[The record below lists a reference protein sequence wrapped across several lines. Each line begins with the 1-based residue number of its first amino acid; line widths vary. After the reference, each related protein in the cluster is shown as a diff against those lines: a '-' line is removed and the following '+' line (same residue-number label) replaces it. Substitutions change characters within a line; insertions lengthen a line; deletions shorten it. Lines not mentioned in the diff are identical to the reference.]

1 MKRFLYCAFILAL
14 ICCIFGCSLSNNSSN
29 YTDTTKNFTNALL
42 DSNYTACAN
51 LMNFDKSQK
60 NIDRNQL
67 RIGFDSLRV
76 KIARDFGRKLE
87 YSFMSAKKKASKD
100 DSFSIPENST
110 LVYIEFHNTEKIGA
124 LKVLFDDKTGKIDN
138 IKNVA
143 LMQKVPD
150 MTKFWLFSL
159 LAAAIVAYNIYG
171 LILVYKSQLTS
182 KWAYY
187 LAVIILNIPA
197 LEYHVMQG
205 IDLKIFAHQYYL
217 GIYFQHIG
225 YLGSVWAIGIP
236 IGTMFVSLKLGL
248 AESKQA
254 KGRKK

>member
-14 ICCIFGCSLSNNSSN
+14 VCCIYSCGLSSNSSK
-29 YTDTTKNFTNALL
+29 YTDTTKNFTDALL

-51 LMNFDKSQK
+51 LMNFDKAQK
-60 NIDRNQL
+60 NIDHNQL
-67 RIGFDSLRV
+67 RIGFDSLRI
-76 KIARDFGRKLE
+76 KIARDYGRKLE
-87 YSFMSAKKKASKD
+87 YSLMSAQKRAPEDASLTL
-100 DSFSIPENST
+100 PENTT
-110 LVYIEFHNTEKIGA
+110 LVYIELHNTQKIGV

-138 IKNVA
+138 IQKVR
-143 LMQKVPD
+143 LMQNVPD
-150 MTKFWLFSL
+150 MTKFWLFGL
-159 LAAAIVAYNIYG
+159 MAAAIVAYNIYG
-171 LILVYKSQLTS
+171 LILVYKSQLTN

-205 IDLKIFAHQYYL
+205 INLKIFAHQYYL

-254 KGRKK
+254 KARKK